1 MSWDAYEL
9 LNGGEQRGK
18 NQPAGGE
25 QKGRELLS
33 SAPRSLRTCC
43 AKPDP
48 LDYGDPISYPE
59 AENTYRLCNE
69 EADAIELP
77 Q

>member
-1 MSWDAYEL
+1 MSSDAYDL
-9 LNGGEQRGK
+9 LNSGEQRGK
-18 NQPAGGE
+18 NHPAGGE

-33 SAPRSLRTCC
+33 SAPRSLAPSC

-48 LDYGDPISYPE
+48 LEYGDPISYAE
-59 AENTYRLCNE
+59 AENTYRQCNE

-77 Q
+77 R